1 MMMQRM
7 MTAAAAGLG
16 VAAMVAGCGSGEPA
30 SARYAEISVES
41 VPPHSPAPRNART
54 GRGNQGLGG
63 SADPRGCPVRRFL
76 GAGRREVG
84 GRSAGLDVL
93 RGGVEVGA
101 CDLRRSAGLVAV
113 APVDLRRLGVLVVD
127 ADAARQ

>member
-54 GRGNQGLGG
+54 GQIWASEGVIKDSGVRPTREDALYGDFSGP
-63 SADPRGCPVRRFL
+63 ADVR
-76 GAGRREVG
+76 
-84 GRSAGLDVL
+84 
-93 RGGVEVGA
+93 
-101 CDLRRSAGLVAV
+101 
-113 APVDLRRLGVLVVD
+113 
-127 ADAARQ
+127 